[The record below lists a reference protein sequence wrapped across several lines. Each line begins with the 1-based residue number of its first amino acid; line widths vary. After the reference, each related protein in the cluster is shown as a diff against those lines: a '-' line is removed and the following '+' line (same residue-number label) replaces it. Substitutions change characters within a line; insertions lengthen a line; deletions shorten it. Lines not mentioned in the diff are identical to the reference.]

1 MRKIILIALILLFIT
16 SLACSLDADVA
27 SDPNPILLK
36 SRQFTPVLKVQD
48 TEPANRFQDLLSAS
62 VNNEPVRKLI
72 QFDHIPT
79 SDEKQEL
86 AENGVILLVYIPDN
100 AWIAS
105 VAPGSAEVLESHGL
119 TFTGELSPEDKI
131 SQRILE
137 SGPGRWSL
145 NPDGTFN
152 IVVVF
157 FSDVSS
163 DEIRNTIEKY
173 GKVSGEP
180 SDNVWTV
187 KIPEDSIIDLASENI
202 IEWIEDAP
210 LPLLAGNNGS
220 RGLIGAGTVQS
231 APYNLN
237 GSGVVIAMWDAGHA
251 SHTDFSN
258 RTTIGDPDGEPVD
271 EHATHVAGTMLG
283 NGSLSVSAGGNAE
296 QWKGVA
302 PNATLVT
309 YEWPNTLTEL
319 KAESNDSVITYSAV
333 IFQNSWG
340 SNVHNNCSQLGE
352 YTSTTQTYDS
362 IIYWNPSIINI
373 TSTGVTPTIVF
384 AAGNERSTG
393 IDEFGLYYCG
403 SPTQGSHTY
412 NTTTGPGGTAKN
424 TITVGALDKNENMH
438 SSSSWGP
445 TDDGRIKPE
454 VVAIGVDITSTGPG
468 DTYAIGSGTSMAA
481 PAVSGAIALLRQKW
495 NLTQANVLRPATV
508 KAILTHTAKDK
519 NETGPDYTTGFGLI
533 NVTRAIDLV
542 ESDTTNELI
551 VQASI
556 SQNENDNYTF
566 YVNSTQEDLKLT
578 LAWDDYPGT
587 PAAAKELV
595 NDLDLVVYAPNGSRH
610 YPWTLDKNNPST
622 PAVQNQKDDINI
634 IEQVLVSSPD
644 TGAWTVLVNGTSIPQ
659 SPERYSLVSSHDL
672 NNTLVVFLESPEDNF
687 VSSNISDIIFNC
699 SALATYNL
707 TNISFYN
714 NFSGTWGINETIN
727 LGGESNWTNFTI
739 SNISGGIYSWNCMA
753 NNTLNNSV
761 FAGLN
766 RTLIIDSVPPQV
778 TLNSPI
784 NFNNFS
790 SSSVTFNCSATDDHN
805 LSNATL
811 MTNISGSWEANET
824 NTISGT
830 SNITSFSLTNLPD
843 GIYEWN
849 CIVNDSYWNNE
860 TAVSNRQFTVD
871 LEAPNLTDTTS
882 SLLINRTEFINFT
895 ATATDAHGVDY
906 VELNISGSKYN
917 LTQEGVSDI
926 YYYNWDS
933 TSFATKVYAYS
944 IIAYDIVGN
953 SNTSTGSLEIAEK
966 IYSNSTPVI
975 TANTSTGLLSQSE
988 IILSVVLNQTV
999 STGAS
1004 SARLYT
1010 IDPNLTAGPA
1020 GKLNVSRF
1028 YEINV
1033 DSNISGNLSYAL
1045 VQLYYDQ
1052 AVITAQNIDESTLN
1066 VYKQTGGSWSLVSDA
1081 SNTLVD
1087 TANNFVRI
1095 NLTSFSMYAL
1105 FGNEVQAPSPP
1116 PPPESPSPSGGGSPS
1131 AAPNP
1136 PKEPEEEI
1144 EEAEP
1149 EPEIDLEYLA
1159 FMEGFKQDI
1168 QSIAKELG
1176 ALKAEAKS
1184 LGRTEEA
1191 APFIQKAESLIQAA
1205 LSAAGHGESE
1215 TAQALYAE
1223 ARAYIYEASAVIRA
1237 KSQNKVLGF
1246 INLVF
1251 KKSFKAVLI
1260 SLLLVSILT
1269 GVFYY
1274 KKSRKNPSNL

>member
-1 MRKIILIALILLFIT
+1 MKKVITIALILLFLT
-16 SLACSLDADVA
+16 SLTCSLDSDVV
-27 SDPNPILLK
+27 SDPNPVLLK
-36 SRQFTPVLKVQD
+36 SRQFTPVQKVQD
-48 TEPANRFQDLLSAS
+48 AVPANRFQELLGAS

-79 SDEKQEL
+79 SEEKQEL
-86 AENGVILLVYIPDN
+86 SENGVTLLVYIPDN

-105 VAPGSAEVLESHGL
+105 VAPGSTDVLEAHGL
-119 TFTGELSPEDKI
+119 TFTDELSPEDKI

-137 SGPGRWSL
+137 SGPGKWSL
-145 NPDGTFN
+145 NPDGTFS
-152 IVVVF
+152 IVVMF
-157 FSDVSS
+157 FSDAPV

-173 GKVSGEP
+173 GKVAEAL
-180 SDNVWTV
+180 SDNIWSV
-187 KIPEDSIIDLASENI
+187 KISEDSIIDLASENI
-202 IEWIEDAP
+202 VEWIEDAP
-210 LPLLAGNNGS
+210 LPLLAGNDES
-220 RGLIGAGTVQS
+220 RSMIGADTVQS
-231 APYNLN
+231 APYSLN

-258 RTTIGDPDGEPVD
+258 RTTIRDPNDGSVN
-271 EHATHVAGTMLG
+271 EHATHVAGTLIG
-283 NGSLSVSAGGNAE
+283 NGSLSNAE
-296 QWKGVA
+296 QWKGMA

-309 YEWPNTLTEL
+309 YEWPGPGASTITEL
-319 KAESNDSVITYSAV
+319 KKESNDSVANYSAV

-340 SNVHNNCSQLGE
+340 SNVHIDCSKLGE
-352 YTSTTQTYDS
+352 YTSTTQIYDS
-362 IIYWNPSIINI
+362 LIRWNSSIINI

-384 AAGNERSTG
+384 ASGNERGTG
-393 IDEFGLYYCG
+393 QDEFDLYYCG

-412 NTTTGPGGTAKN
+412 NTTTGPGATAKN
-424 TITVGALDKNENMH
+424 TITVGALDKSENMY

-454 VVAIGVDITSTGPG
+454 VVAIGASIASTCLG
-468 DTYAIGSGTSMAA
+468 DNYCEASGTSMAA
-481 PAVSGAIALLRQKW
+481 PAVSGAIALLHQKW
-495 NLTQANVLRPATV
+495 NLTQSDVLRPATV

-542 ESDTTNELI
+542 DIDNTEEFI
-551 VQASI
+551 VQASL
-556 SQNENDNYTF
+556 SQAENNNYTF
-566 YVNSTQEDLKLT
+566 YVNSTQDDLKLT
-578 LAWDDYPGT
+578 LVWDDYPGT

-595 NDLDLVVYAPNGSRH
+595 NDLDLVIYAPNGSRH
-610 YPWTLDKNNPST
+610 YPWTLDPDNPST
-622 PAVQNQKDDINI
+622 PAVRNQKDDINV

-644 TGAWTVLVNGTSIPQ
+644 IGAWTVLVNGTSIPQ

-672 NNTLVVFLESPEDNF
+672 NHTLAVFLESPADNF
-687 VSSNISDIIFNC
+687 VSSNISNIIFNC

-714 NFSGTWGINETIN
+714 NFSGAWGLNETIN

-753 NNTLNNSV
+753 NDTLNNSV

-766 RTLIIDSVPPQV
+766 RTLIIDIVPPQAA
-778 TLNSPI
+778 LNSPA
-784 NFNNFS
+784 NFHNFS
-790 SSSVTFNCSATDDHN
+790 SSSVNFNCSATDDHS

-811 MTNISGSWEANET
+811 MTNISGSWLVNET
-824 NTISGT
+824 SAISGT
-830 SNITSFSLTNLPD
+830 SDSIAFALTNLPD
-843 GIYEWN
+843 GFYEWN
-849 CIVNDSYWNNE
+849 CIVNDSYWNNA
-860 TAVSNRQFTVD
+860 TAASNRQFTVD
-871 LEAPNLTDTTS
+871 LEAPNLTDITS
-882 SLLINRTEFINFT
+882 GLLINRTEFINFT
-895 ATATDAHGVDY
+895 ANTTDAHGIDY
-906 VELNISGSKYN
+906 LELNISGSEYN
-917 LTQEGVSDI
+917 LTQEGSSEL
-926 YYYNWDS
+926 YYYNWNS
-933 TSFATKVYAYS
+933 TSFLTKVYTYS
-944 IIAYDIVGN
+944 IISYDIVGN

-975 TANTSTGLLSQSE
+975 TANTSTALLSQDE
-988 IILSVVLNQTV
+988 IILSIVLNQTV
-999 STGAS
+999 SNGAS

-1045 VQLYYDQ
+1045 VQLSYDP
-1052 AVITAQNIDESTLN
+1052 AVISSKNIDESTLN
-1066 VYKQTGGSWSLVSDA
+1066 VYKQTGGAWTLASND

-1087 TANNFVRI
+1087 TTNNFVRI

-1116 PPPESPSPSGGGSPS
+1116 PPPESPSPSGGGPS

-1136 PKEPEEEI
+1136 PKKPEEVEVV
-1144 EEAEP
+1144 EEEP

-1159 FMEGFKQDI
+1159 FMEEVKQDI
-1168 QSIAKELG
+1168 QSLAEELETV
-1176 ALKAEAKS
+1176 KSEAKT

-1191 APFIQKAESLIQAA
+1191 AQLIQKAESLIQEA
-1205 LSAAGHGESE
+1205 LSAAEQGNPE

-1223 ARAYIYEASAVIRA
+1223 ASSYIYEISAVIRA
-1237 KSQNKVLGF
+1237 KSPSKVLGF

-1251 KKSFKAVLI
+1251 KKSWKAVLV
-1260 SLLLVSILT
+1260 SLLLVFCLAS
-1269 GVFYY
+1269 VFYY
-1274 KKSRKNPSNL
+1274 KKSRKSLPAR